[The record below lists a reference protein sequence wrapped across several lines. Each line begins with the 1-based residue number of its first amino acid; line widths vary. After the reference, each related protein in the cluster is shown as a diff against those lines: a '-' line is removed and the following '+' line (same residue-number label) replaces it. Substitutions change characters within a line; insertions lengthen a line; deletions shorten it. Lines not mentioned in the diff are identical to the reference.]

1 MQKGKNLSHICWS
14 GLILGITKIAF
25 KKTQANMPTEILT
38 KSFPYLVHL
47 LPLIVN
53 MIAQQNEHRKEAAKN
68 LEERRKE
75 KTKT

>member
-1 MQKGKNLSHICWS
+1 
-14 GLILGITKIAF
+14 
-25 KKTQANMPTEILT
+25 MPTEILT

-68 LEERRKE
+68 QEERRKE